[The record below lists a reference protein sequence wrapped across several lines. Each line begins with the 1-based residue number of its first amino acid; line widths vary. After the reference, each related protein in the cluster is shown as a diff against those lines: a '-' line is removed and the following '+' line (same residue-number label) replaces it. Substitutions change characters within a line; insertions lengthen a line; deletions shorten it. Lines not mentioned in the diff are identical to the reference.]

1 MHILVLQHEE
11 IEHLGVFKAFLE
23 QDGATWQVVEL
34 DEGEPIPALDPFDG
48 MIVMGGPQDVWQ
60 EDRYPWLSDE
70 KAAIR
75 RFVVDMR
82 RPVFGICL
90 GHQLLADALGGSV
103 QPARSPERGVHRVS
117 RTEEGARDLLL
128 RDLSDPI
135 TVFEWHGAEVVTL
148 PTGATVLAKNEAC
161 AIQAFRH
168 GARAYGVQFHIEVTT
183 DTVADWAQHIRPVM
197 DEAELARQVDAAY
210 PQLYRLARN
219 AYDNLKTLWARALA
233 RRVAMVKSA

>member
-34 DEGEPIPALDPFDG
+34 DKGEPIPALDSFNG

-60 EDRYPWLSDE
+60 EDRYPWLRDE
-70 KAAIR
+70 KSAIR
-75 RFVVDMR
+75 RFVADMR
-82 RPVFGICL
+82 RPFFGICL

-117 RTEEGARDLLL
+117 KTEEGARDSLL

-135 TVFEWHGAEVVTL
+135 TVFEWHGAEVVGL
-148 PTGATVLAKNEAC
+148 PAGATVIAKNEAC
-161 AIQAFRH
+161 AIQAFRY
-168 GARAYGVQFHIEVTT
+168 GARAYGVQFHIEVTK

-197 DEAELARQVDAAY
+197 NEAELARQVDDVY
-210 PQLYRLARN
+210 PQLYHLARN
-219 AYDNLKTLWARALA
+219 AYDNLKTLWARARA
-233 RRVAMVKSA
+233 

>member
-34 DEGEPIPALDPFDG
+34 DKGEPIPALDSFNG

-60 EDRYPWLSDE
+60 EDRYPWLCDE

-75 RFVVDMR
+75 RFVADMR
-82 RPVFGICL
+82 RPFFGICL

-103 QPARSPERGVHRVS
+103 QPARFPERGVHRVS
-117 RTEEGARDLLL
+117 KTEEGARDSLL

-135 TVFEWHGAEVVTL
+135 TVFEWHGAEVVAL
-148 PTGATVLAKNEAC
+148 PAGATVIAKNEAC
-161 AIQAFRH
+161 AVQAFRY
-168 GARAYGVQFHIEVTT
+168 GACAYGVQFHIEVTR

-197 DEAELARQVDAAY
+197 NEAELARQVDEVY

-219 AYDNLKTLWARALA
+219 AYDNLKTLWAGVGA
-233 RRVAMVKSA
+233 